1 LKIKKIHEFIDNED
15 LFNEEDWN
23 EKDSETWEE
32 KYLNKSYFYITFRIN
47 GIKINKSILEKSR
60 NSLIIKDYTSG
71 EIIGVI
77 MGYDDIIRLRMSHP
91 DDYFIFEIQMLIPTS
106 KEDEFIKKIES
117 LKSKAIDY
125 YKRRMQKDENNK
137 VLKNSFIKTLSLD
150 PKKYI

>member
-1 LKIKKIHEFIDNED
+1 MKIKKIHEFIDNED